1 MQKKDE
7 KEVEIKEKHPLRK
20 LWDMI
25 LIGLS
30 AFLLFFSVMLVQA
43 YQEVTPDN
51 KVVTPSTQVEQLKK
65 EVDSAYHK
73 KNRTASELF
82 ALYSKIRKEESTI
95 LKTAKANDEKS
106 LLKTEILLLKQD
118 VMLLMEEPDYP
129 AEKELSVSKK

>member
-1 MQKKDE
+1 MQKEE
-7 KEVEIKEKHPLRK
+7 KKVEIREKHPLLK
-20 LWDMI
+20 LWDII

-30 AFLLFFSVMLVQA
+30 AFLLVFCVILVQA
-43 YQEVTPDN
+43 YQEVTPDK

-65 EVDSAYHK
+65 EVDSVYHK
-73 KNRTASELF
+73 KNRTVHELF

-129 AEKELSVSKK
+129 AEKKLLVSKK